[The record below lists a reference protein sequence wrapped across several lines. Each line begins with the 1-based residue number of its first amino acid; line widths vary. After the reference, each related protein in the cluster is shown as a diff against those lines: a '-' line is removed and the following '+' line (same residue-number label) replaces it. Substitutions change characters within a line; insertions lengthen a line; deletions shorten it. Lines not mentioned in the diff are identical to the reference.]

1 MAHFYLAVD
10 TSNMKIK
17 FISIMAAG
25 VIGATSFVIAP
36 AATATPNTTKPITL
50 AQVKKNNKSTSCWTI
65 VNRKVYN
72 VTEWINQ
79 HPGGSA
85 RILSL
90 CGKDGTAMFS
100 GQHSGQSGPGNV
112 LASYQI
118 GVLKAKKR

>member
-1 MAHFYLAVD
+1 
-10 TSNMKIK
+10 MKIRL
-17 FISIMAAG
+17 ISMAAAA
-25 VIGATSFVIAP
+25 VIGATSLIAAP
-36 AATATPNTTKPITL
+36 VTNAAPNTTKPITL

-90 CGKDGTAMFS
+90 CGKNGTAMFS

>member
-1 MAHFYLAVD
+1 MKNKLMTAVV
-10 TSNMKIK
+10 
-17 FISIMAAG
+17 AAA
-25 VIGATSFVIAP
+25 IGATSLIAAP
-36 AATATPNTTKPITL
+36 VVNATPNTTKPITL

-118 GVLKAKKR
+118 GVLKTKKR